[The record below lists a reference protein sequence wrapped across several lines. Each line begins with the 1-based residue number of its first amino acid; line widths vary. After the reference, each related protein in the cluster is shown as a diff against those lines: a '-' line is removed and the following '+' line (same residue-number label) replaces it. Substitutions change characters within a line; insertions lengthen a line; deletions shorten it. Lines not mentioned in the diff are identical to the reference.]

1 MVSGPSSWQ
10 EITTVASLVAVSKE
24 RRVDLRLLKVSHLD
38 SSLTMLMDLM
48 ISSNLKTPSIRIDH

>member
-1 MVSGPSSWQ
+1 MVSGPSSWP

>member
-1 MVSGPSSWQ
+1 MVSGASSWP

-48 ISSNLKTPSIRIDH
+48 MSSNLKTPSTRTDH

>member
-1 MVSGPSSWQ
+1 MVSGASSWP
-10 EITTVASLVAVSKE
+10 EITMVASLVAVSKE

-48 ISSNLKTPSIRIDH
+48 MSSNLKTPSIRIDH

>member
-1 MVSGPSSWQ
+1 MVSGASSWP
-10 EITTVASLVAVSKE
+10 EITMAASLVAVSKE

-48 ISSNLKTPSIRIDH
+48 MSSNLKTPSIRTDH